1 MNCKFDVKKCIGCI
15 KYNNCLLQSS
25 YSTNLTLLDALN
37 SIILTQQAIISE
49 IDDIKNFQKTISED
63 SMKNLQENSQEKL
76 DSIDSKLTSLL
87 ESYEIVSSGVDNV

>member
-49 IDDIKNFQKTISED
+49 IADIKNFQKTISED
-63 SMKNLQENSQEKL
+63 SMKSLKENSQEKL

-87 ESYEIVSSGVDNV
+87 ESYEIVSSGVNNV